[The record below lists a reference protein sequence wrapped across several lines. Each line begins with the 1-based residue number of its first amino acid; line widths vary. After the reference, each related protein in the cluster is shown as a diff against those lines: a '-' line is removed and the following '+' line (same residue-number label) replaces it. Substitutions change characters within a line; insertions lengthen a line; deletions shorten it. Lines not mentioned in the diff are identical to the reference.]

1 MKLYIIAI
9 LSFFKKNFLI
19 TSIICFSIILT
30 IASSFSFLF
39 PVFYIF
45 LLSTFFLIYNF
56 TLVIFKSAS
65 YVLLKLSISS
75 YINNIKIDIDNTTNT
90 DGEDLLSYLNDFTE
104 ISLQDRAY
112 FFDWIFTNPF
122 EFMLY
127 SSLSYIFVNLILK
140 GYQRVT
146 ISVFKFIKK

>member
-1 MKLYIIAI
+1 M
-9 LSFFKKNFLI
+9 
-19 TSIICFSIILT
+19 
-30 IASSFSFLF
+30 
-39 PVFYIF
+39 
-45 LLSTFFLIYNF
+45 
-56 TLVIFKSAS
+56 
-65 YVLLKLSISS
+65 LLKLSISS
-75 YINNIKIDIDNTTNT
+75 YVNNIKIDIDNTTNT

>member
-1 MKLYIIAI
+1 MLC
-9 LSFFKKNFLI
+9 FFKKSILV

-30 IASSFSFLF
+30 VVSSISLLF
-39 PVFYIF
+39 PVLHIL
-45 LLSTFFLIYNF
+45 LLSTFFFIYNF
-56 TLVIFKSAS
+56 AIIILKAVSLILSKFYILN
-65 YVLLKLSISS
+65 YV
-75 YINNIKIDIDNTTNT
+75 NNIKIDIDNTTNT